1 MDLGLADKTV
11 LITGASGG
19 IGRALCTA
27 FGAEGCALLLHAHRG
42 GEGLRAWLAEQPF
55 AERAEVVEADLR
67 EPAALDAGI
76 ARAAQRFG
84 RVDIAVANAGLW
96 PVDDVPIHR
105 MDPARLADTVGVNL
119 LGAAYTSA
127 SFLRALE
134 AAGPRADGHGASL
147 VLLGSTAGVVG
158 ERGHG
163 DYAAAKAGLVGLC
176 QTLKHEIVDLDPYG
190 RVNVVQPGWTVTHM
204 VRPALS
210 QPGVISR
217 VVATMP
223 LRQLAR
229 AADIARTIVFLS
241 SPLASRH
248 TTGQAVTVAGGM
260 EGRLRWTPDQ
270 VDEDAVRA
278 RLERD

>member
-1 MDLGLADKTV
+1 MELGLSDKNV

-19 IGRALCTA
+19 IGRALASA
-27 FGAEGCALLLHAHRG
+27 FGGEGCGLVLHAHRG
-42 GEGLRAWLAEQPF
+42 GEGLRTWLAEQAF
-55 AERAEVVEADLR
+55 AARTEVLEADLR
-67 EPAALDAGI
+67 EPAALDEGL
-76 ARAAQRFG
+76 ARARERLG
-84 RVDIAVANAGLW
+84 RIDIAVANAGLW

-105 MDPARLADTVGVNL
+105 MDPDRLTNTVGVNL
-119 LGAAYTSA
+119 LGATYTA
-127 SFLRALE
+127 AAFLRGLAS
-134 AAGPRADGHGASL
+134 AGPRPDGHGASL
-147 VLLGSTAGVVG
+147 VFIGSTAGAVG
-158 ERGHG
+158 ESGHG
-163 DYAAAKAGLVGLC
+163 DYALAKAGLVGLA

-210 QPGVISR
+210 VPGVVSR

-229 AADIARTIVFLS
+229 AADIARSVLCLS

-248 TTGQAVTVAGGM
+248 TSGQVLTVAGGM
-260 EGRLRWTPDQ
+260 EGRLRWTPEQ

-278 RLERD
+278 RLADD